1 MNDDPKQQWSSWRS
15 REILIR
21 KAGDT
26 APIPLEIRGVFG
38 AQLDAYVVQRTE
50 TTQEAGYGSTL
61 WNRSRQRFVLPSDYN
76 SLRLFRHGGKATFT
90 GAGGWKV
97 RRLAEE
103 EVELVA
109 GEMSGE
115 GPWVLR
121 VADGMK
127 KRLSITWNKGRY
139 PGTLTFFGPASA
151 AGKDLSA
158 RHRTHE
164 TLTVT
169 GPGYLLLNAQDWH
182 LTTD

>member
-1 MNDDPKQQWSSWRS
+1 MNDPEQQWSSWRS

-21 KAGDT
+21 EAGDT
-26 APIPLEIRGVFG
+26 APIPLEIRGVFN

-61 WNRSRQRFVLPSDYN
+61 WGKTRQRFVLPSDFN

-90 GAGGWKV
+90 GVGGWKV
-97 RRLAEE
+97 RRLADE
-103 EVELVA
+103 EVELVE

-121 VADGMK
+121 MADGAK
-127 KRLSITWNKGRY
+127 KRLRITWNKGQY
-139 PGTLTFFGPASA
+139 AGALTHFSPAFG
-151 AGKDLSA
+151 AGKELSA
-158 RHRTHE
+158 PNHTHE
-164 TLTVT
+164 TISVS
-169 GPGYLLLNAQDWH
+169 GPGYLLLNAQHWS